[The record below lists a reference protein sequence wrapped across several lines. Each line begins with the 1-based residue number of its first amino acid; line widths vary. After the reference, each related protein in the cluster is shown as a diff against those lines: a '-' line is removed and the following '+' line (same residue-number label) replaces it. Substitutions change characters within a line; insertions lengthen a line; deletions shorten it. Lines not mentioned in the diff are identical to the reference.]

1 MINIKDIFSKAINF
15 VKSNKYINKY
25 TIALVIFLII
35 YIFCSEHSYIK
46 TKKLERQIEKTDKQI
61 EYYETNIKNNREKTK
76 VIMLG
81 IKRDIIIKSTNIKI
95 IRVL

>member
-1 MINIKDIFSKAINF
+1 MLE
-15 VKSNKYINKY
+15 NKLK
-25 TIALVIFLII
+25 
-35 YIFCSEHSYIK
+35 EQK
-46 TKKLERQIEKTDKQI
+46 TKKNDQRINTAKNGVFGMTIKLIIPSEKP
-61 EYYETNIKNNREKTK
+61 IKNNREKTK

>member
-1 MINIKDIFSKAINF
+1 MLE
-15 VKSNKYINKY
+15 NKLK
-25 TIALVIFLII
+25 
-35 YIFCSEHSYIK
+35 EQK
-46 TKKLERQIEKTDKQI
+46 TKKNDQRTNTAKNGVFGMTIKLIIPSEKP
-61 EYYETNIKNNREKTK
+61 IKNNREKTK

>member
-1 MINIKDIFSKAINF
+1 MTIK
-15 VKSNKYINKY
+15 
-25 TIALVIFLII
+25 LII
-35 YIFCSEHSYIK
+35 PSEK
-46 TKKLERQIEKTDKQI
+46 P
-61 EYYETNIKNNREKTK
+61 IKNNREKTK